1 MNGMI
6 AFCGI
11 DCQDCGARLATMN
24 DDDEK
29 RKEVAV
35 LWSKEH
41 DTDLKP
47 EDINCEGCTT
57 ENGILFGYCKVC
69 EIRRCAVSKDV
80 QNCGYCVD
88 YPCDKL
94 DTIFEMVPEAELRLD
109 LIARAL

>member
-11 DCQDCGARLATMN
+11 DCQECGARLATEH

-29 RKEVAV
+29 RREVAE

-41 DTDLKP
+41 GTDLKP
-47 EDINCEGCTT
+47 QDINCEGCTT
-57 ENGILFGYCKVC
+57 EGGLLFSYCMVC
-69 EIRRCAVSKDV
+69 EIRRCGRARGV

-88 YPCDKL
+88 YPCSKL
-94 DTIFEMVPEAELRLD
+94 DAIFEMVPEAELRLD
-109 LIARAL
+109 KIARAL